1 MAKCAI
7 VVVVEV
13 WNGWMDGWMDGPHLP
28 NSYHCLVVL
37 FLMAASQ
44 HEWRPLCVHHLDF
57 FNYLFLENERTKQNN
72 IFYHFGEIFV
82 YLAYSIIITV
92 SRGLKFVPFLFFLL
106 VVNCNP
112 HCFQ

>member
-1 MAKCAI
+1 
-7 VVVVEV
+7 
-13 WNGWMDGWMDGPHLP
+13 MDGWMDGWPSSSQP
-28 NSYHCLVVL
+28 YHCLVVL

-72 IFYHFGEIFV
+72 IFYHFGEIIV
-82 YLAYSIIITV
+82 YLAYSIIIIIITV
-92 SRGLKFVPFLFFLL
+92 SHGLKFVPFLFFLL
-106 VVNCNP
+106 FVNCNP